1 MLSSLNWAAQQLKDP
16 QGRALAAS
24 IRWLALDLPG
34 KLADL
39 EWPVA
44 VVGQGKPILM
54 LHGFDSSFLEFRRLA
69 PLLASSHQ
77 LWIPDLC
84 GFGFSPRPPGA
95 AYGPQLVL
103 SHLKALL
110 PLIQAANQ
118 FEKIGLIKR

>member
-69 PLLASSHQ
+69 
-77 LWIPDLC
+77 LC
-84 GFGFSPRPPGA
+84 LQAPINFGFPIFAALVSPQGPLAPPTV
-95 AYGPQLVL
+95 P
-103 SHLKALL
+103 SW
-110 PLIQAANQ
+110 
-118 FEKIGLIKR
+118 F